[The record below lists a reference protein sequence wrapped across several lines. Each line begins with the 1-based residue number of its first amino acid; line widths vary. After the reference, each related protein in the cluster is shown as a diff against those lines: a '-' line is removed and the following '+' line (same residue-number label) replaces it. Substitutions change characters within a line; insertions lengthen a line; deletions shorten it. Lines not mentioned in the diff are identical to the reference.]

1 MVEYIKL
8 ERQAL
13 SLELSIETRIFIVV
27 DLNKRFQ
34 NKILMFHQYLTLHM
48 QCNRYLIDRYLSS
61 KIVLNFIL
69 NPWFKFLK
77 LTSFV
82 KLKIVISKNNK

>member
-34 NKILMFHQYLTLHM
+34 NKILMKNGIFSV
-48 QCNRYLIDRYLSS
+48 ID
-61 KIVLNFIL
+61 I
-69 NPWFKFLK
+69 
-77 LTSFV
+77 
-82 KLKIVISKNNK
+82 